1 MLTKIDHF
9 KEKWTSESESTS
21 KVIGALTDASLDQ
34 KVADD
39 HRTLGQVAWHII
51 QTIPEM
57 ANKTGLT
64 VQGPGETN
72 PVPKSASEI
81 KGAYDKAAS
90 ALLTEVTS
98 KWNDATLEQTDE
110 MYGMTWKRGVTLR
123 ILMDHEIHH
132 RGQMTVL
139 MRQAGLKVP
148 GVYGPSLEEWDQFGM
163 KAPKI

>member
-9 KEKWTSESESTS
+9 KERWQNVSESTG
-21 KVIGALTDASLDQ
+21 KVLAALTDSSLEQ

-39 HRTLGQVAWHII
+39 HRTIGRIAWHII

-57 ANKTGLT
+57 ANKTGLSVT
-64 VQGPGETN
+64 GPRESD
-72 PVPKSASEI
+72 PVPESVAEIKKTYDNVAAALMSEI
-81 KGAYDKAAS
+81 
-90 ALLTEVTS
+90 TS
-98 KWNDATLEQTDE
+98 KWTDATLEQEDE
-110 MYGMTWKRGVTLR
+110 LYGMVWKRGQTVNGL
-123 ILMDHEIHH
+123 IEHEIHH